1 MSMFTKKE
9 ETTATPKTMNQL
21 GSGTSITGDIRS
33 ESDIRID
40 GKVQGNVSTKSKLV
54 LGSSGVIDGDVVC
67 QNAFI
72 EGRINGKIDAA
83 ELLILSKSAFV
94 SGDISIKR
102 LVVEEGAKF
111 NGKCTMGIQPVRS
124 KDVEESTSVNATK

>member
-1 MSMFTKKE
+1 MFTKKE

-83 ELLILSKSAFV
+83 ELLILSK
-94 SGDISIKR
+94 
-102 LVVEEGAKF
+102 
-111 NGKCTMGIQPVRS
+111 
-124 KDVEESTSVNATK
+124 

>member
-1 MSMFTKKE
+1 MSVFTKKE
-9 ETTATPKTMNQL
+9 EVAASPRTMNQL

-40 GKVQGNVSTKSKLV
+40 GKVQGNISTKSKLV
-54 LGSSGVIDGDVVC
+54 LGSSGVIDGDIIC

-72 EGRINGKIDAA
+72 EGRVNGKIDAA

-94 SGDISIKR
+94 SGDITIKK

-111 NGKCTMGIQPVRS
+111 NGKCTMGLQTVRS
-124 KDVEESTSVNATK
+124 KENEDTAATATSK